1 MYIIYKYVLYT
12 IYYIYVYMYISI
24 IYIYILELYI
34 LTYTLT
40 ATNYENPTCNCFY
53 WQKIKSSYH
62 VISSNGKE
70 TITTN
75 EKAMMI
81 FKQTL
86 TKIFVT
92 KKQLLVLIKLIP
104 FYKLM
109 LVIMALLQKT
119 HGNTKIK
126 ITITKK

>member
-1 MYIIYKYVLYT
+1 MYYIQYIIYMYIC
-12 IYYIYVYMYISI
+12 IYLLYIYIY
-24 IYIYILELYI
+24 IYIYILELHI

>member
-1 MYIIYKYVLYT
+1 MYYIQYIIYMYIC
-12 IYYIYVYMYISI
+12 IYLLYIYIY
-24 IYIYILELYI
+24 IYIYILELHI

-62 VISSNGKE
+62 VKSSNGKE